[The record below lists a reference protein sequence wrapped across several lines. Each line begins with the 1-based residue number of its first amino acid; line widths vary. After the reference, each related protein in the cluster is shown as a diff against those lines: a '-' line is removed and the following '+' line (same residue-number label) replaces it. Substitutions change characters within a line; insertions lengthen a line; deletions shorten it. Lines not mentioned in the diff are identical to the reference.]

1 MTLAFIGNGDMQV
14 YGLTIKSKTMGKE
27 KVTVNDLKVTLSEI
41 GVTSGLKQEKIIQR
55 LQVNGCLIAMVTDV
69 LDQLIKDEQGMF
81 RMLSVQYKQ
90 EQKMHYTQ
98 MQDAAKKYYFHLK
111 PFNKSFFGDENICA
125 NLEDNANDIYE
136 IIKLLADHTNDHKDM
151 EVIKRYWEPRWAL
164 YYATKGGCHGR
175 VDHRIGK
182 AEKITARY
190 SRKLMNC
197 LARFAGKTH
206 FDIRDISSSA
216 NKLKRYDL

>member
-14 YGLTIKSKTMGKE
+14 YGLTIKSKTMLKE
-27 KVTVNDLKVTLSEI
+27 KVTVNDLKVTLSEL

-81 RMLSVQYKQ
+81 RLLSVRYKQ

-151 EVIKRYWEPRWAL
+151 EVIKRNLR
-164 YYATKGGCHGR
+164 K
-175 VDHRIGK
+175 
-182 AEKITARY
+182 
-190 SRKLMNC
+190 RKLN
-197 LARFAGKTH
+197 H
-206 FDIRDISSSA
+206 HIFD
-216 NKLKRYDL
+216 